1 MEKIS
6 KGKNIDFVFLGLMIL
21 SLIGLITCKILK
33 IEIAIVF
40 LKILTSFLFVILGVI
55 GYKKGKS
62 NKKYSLF
69 IILGLIFFMFGDIFL
84 VIDKNQ
90 GIYFYLGVVACAI
103 GHVIYIIGFSS
114 CTKLTLRDFIVFL
127 IIFTPIVLMMVIG
140 KFDFNGMFPMLVF
153 YAMIICFMVSKA
165 LSLAKYYSDN
175 KKAVAMT
182 IAGAVMFL
190 ISDIILMFVY
200 FYTKEYMLLREETDW
215 IIYYPGQA
223 ILAMSL
229 KQNIQFQK
237 R

>member
-1 MEKIS
+1 
-6 KGKNIDFVFLGLMIL
+6 
-21 SLIGLITCKILK
+21 
-33 IEIAIVF
+33 
-40 LKILTSFLFVILGVI
+40 
-55 GYKKGKS
+55 
-62 NKKYSLF
+62 
-69 IILGLIFFMFGDIFL
+69 
-84 VIDKNQ
+84 
-90 GIYFYLGVVACAI
+90 
-103 GHVIYIIGFSS
+103 
-114 CTKLTLRDFIVFL
+114 
-127 IIFTPIVLMMVIG
+127 
-140 KFDFNGMFPMLVF
+140 
-153 YAMIICFMVSKA
+153 MVSKA